1 MTERF
6 DLAIVGAGPAG
17 MAAALEAQAHGVS
30 AVVLDEQPRPGGQI
44 YRRAQARDAVLE
56 AALGAE
62 YAHGMALT
70 ERFLASGIAYRP
82 NATLW
87 DLSPERRLSILQD
100 GRAGE
105 IDAAHVILATGA
117 MERPVPV
124 RGWTLPGVMS
134 VGAAQIL
141 LKTTGAVP
149 EKPVVLAGSGPLLYL
164 LAAQYLAAGV
174 AVRALVETQPRANY
188 WAAAPHLLSALWQ
201 HKLLLKGAAMLR
213 GLRAHGV
220 TRWQGARNLA
230 VEGGESCTAL
240 TFDANGARQR
250 IETELVLLHEG
261 VIPNVHVSMAINCG
275 HDWDATQLCW
285 RPRLDAWGATSV
297 EGVSVAG
304 DGGGI
309 WGADAAEHTG
319 RIASLGAMVR
329 LGKISETTRDSA
341 ARDARASLARL
352 RGARRFL
359 DLLYKPAP
367 EQRLPPD
374 DVIVCRC
381 EEVTAGTLREVARI
395 GAIGLTQA
403 KTYTR
408 CGMGPCQGRMCG
420 PTVAALVA
428 DERKMP
434 EASVPPYR
442 PRAPYKPVTI
452 GALAAAIDADTPPSD
467 ASAGA
472 H

>member
-6 DLAIVGAGPAG
+6 ELAIVGAGPAG
-17 MAAALEAQAHGVS
+17 MAAALEAKARGLS

-44 YRRAQARDAVLE
+44 YRRAEARDARLE

-70 ERFLASGIAYRP
+70 EKFLAGGVAYRP
-82 NATLW
+82 NTTLW
-87 DLSPERRLSILQD
+87 DLSPELRLSVLRD
-100 GRAGE
+100 NRAGE

-124 RGWTLPGVMS
+124 RGWILPGAMS

-149 EKPVVLAGSGPLLYL
+149 DKPAVLAGSGPLLYL

-174 AVRALVETQPRANY
+174 EVRALVETQPGANY
-188 WAAAPHLLSALWQ
+188 RAAAPYLLPALWQ
-201 HKLLLKGAAMLR
+201 RKLLLKGAAMLR
-213 GLRAHGV
+213 DLRKHGV
-220 TRWQGARNLA
+220 KRWQGASSLA
-230 VEGGESCTAL
+230 VEGNDACTAL
-240 TFDANGARQR
+240 TFAVNGKRER

-261 VIPNVHVSMAINCG
+261 VIPNVHVTMAINGG

-297 EGVSVAG
+297 DGVSVAG

-309 WGADAAEHTG
+309 WGAEAAEHTG
-319 RIASLGAMVR
+319 RIAALGAAQR
-329 LGKISETTRDSA
+329 LGKISEE
-341 ARDARASLARL
+341 ARDRAASHARASLARL
-352 RGARRFL
+352 RGARQFL

-367 EQRLPPD
+367 GQRLPPD

-452 GALAAAIDADTPPSD
+452 GALAAAVDADTPPPD